1 MNILIIPSWYPTDK
15 NPINGIFTKEQ
26 AMAIA
31 EENKNIVNVIVAKR
45 DNGYLEISL
54 RKPYKIPISVFKY
67 LTSKIEDRQVTDNFY
82 EFFTP
87 TLTWSKRLPFD
98 GVNRIYVSIRKTVE
112 RVLDKFGKI
121 DIIHAQVS
129 YPAGFIAYKIS
140 KEFNIPYVLTEHMS
154 PFPFKF
160 LLKANKP
167 IDEIITAFQ
176 NAKRT
181 IAVSSFL
188 RNRIR
193 SFGLSCTDVV
203 PNLVDEARFY
213 PSEKKNK
220 KFTFLTV
227 CFMTDQKGIDI
238 LLYAISKLDKSFISK
253 TQFII
258 GGDGLKL
265 DEYKNLAKKLGL
277 SNVYFIGRVNRNEA
291 PRIFSSSHVYVM
303 PSRHETFGV
312 VYAEAIASGLPVIA
326 TRCGGPEDI
335 VNESNGILIDV
346 DDIDGLGNAI
356 SYMFEN
362 YYKYDPNKIREDFE
376 KRFSKKAV
384 VSQLM
389 KIYNEVL
396 QNVRNSRDY

>member
-1 MNILIIPSWYPTDK
+1 LFD
-15 NPINGIFTKEQ
+15 
-26 AMAIA
+26 
-31 EENKNIVNVIVAKR
+31 
-45 DNGYLEISL
+45 
-54 RKPYKIPISVFKY
+54 
-67 LTSKIEDRQVTDNFY
+67 DR
-82 EFFTP
+82 
-87 TLTWSKRLPFD
+87 S
-98 GVNRIYVSIRKTVE
+98 G
-112 RVLDKFGKI
+112 
-121 DIIHAQVS
+121 
-129 YPAGFIAYKIS
+129 
-140 KEFNIPYVLTEHMS
+140 
-154 PFPFKF
+154 
-160 LLKANKP
+160 
-167 IDEIITAFQ
+167 
-176 NAKRT
+176 
-181 IAVSSFL
+181 
-188 RNRIR
+188 
-193 SFGLSCTDVV
+193 
-203 PNLVDEARFY
+203 
-213 PSEKKNK
+213 
-220 KFTFLTV
+220 
-227 CFMTDQKGIDI
+227 KGIDI

>member
-1 MNILIIPSWYPTDK
+1 
-15 NPINGIFTKEQ
+15 
-26 AMAIA
+26 MAIA
-31 EENKNIVNVIVAKR
+31 EENESFTNVIVAKW
-45 DNGYLEISL
+45 DNDYIEVSL
-54 RKPYKIPISVFKY
+54 RKPYKIPKTVFKF
-67 LTSKIEDRQVTDNFY
+67 LTSKTEDKQINDNFY

-87 TLTWSKRLPFD
+87 TLTWSKRLPFG
-98 GVNRIYVSIRKTVE
+98 GVKRIYTSIKKTVE

-154 PFPFKF
+154 PFPFKS

-176 NAKRT
+176 NANRT
-181 IAVSSFL
+181 IAVSRAL
-188 RNRIR
+188 CNHIK
-193 SFGLSCTDVV
+193 SFGLTCTDVV
-203 PNLVDEARFY
+203 PNLVDESKFY
-213 PSEKKNK
+213 LSYKKNYL
-220 KFTFLTV
+220 FTLLTV
-227 CFMTDQKGIDI
+227 CSITEGKGIDI
-238 LLYAISKLDKSFISK
+238 LFYAISKLDKSFISK

-258 GGDGLKL
+258 GGDGPKL

>member
-1 MNILIIPSWYPTDK
+1 
-15 NPINGIFTKEQ
+15 
-26 AMAIA
+26 MAIA
-31 EENKNIVNVIVAKR
+31 EENESFTNVIVAKW
-45 DNGYLEISL
+45 DNDYIEVSL
-54 RKPYKIPISVFKY
+54 RKPYKIPKTVFKF
-67 LTSKIEDRQVTDNFY
+67 LTSKTEDKQINDNFY

-87 TLTWSKRLPFD
+87 TLTWSKRLPFG
-98 GVNRIYVSIRKTVE
+98 GVKRIYTSIKKTVE

-140 KEFNIPYVLTEHMS
+140 KEFNIPYVLTEHMG
-154 PFPFKF
+154 PFPFKS

-176 NAKRT
+176 NANRT
-181 IAVSSFL
+181 IAVSRAL
-188 RNRIR
+188 CNHIK
-193 SFGLSCTDVV
+193 SFGLTCTDVV
-203 PNLVDEARFY
+203 PNLVDESKFY
-213 PSEKKNK
+213 LSYKKNYL
-220 KFTFLTV
+220 FTFLTV
-227 CFMTDQKGIDI
+227 CSITEGKGIDI
-238 LLYAISKLDKSFISK
+238 LFYAISKLDKSFISK

-258 GGDGLKL
+258 GGDGPKL

>member
-1 MNILIIPSWYPTDK
+1 
-15 NPINGIFTKEQ
+15 
-26 AMAIA
+26 MAIA
-31 EENKNIVNVIVAKR
+31 EENESFTNVIVAKW
-45 DNGYLEISL
+45 DNDYIEVSL
-54 RKPYKIPISVFKY
+54 RKPYKIPKTVFKF
-67 LTSKIEDRQVTDNFY
+67 LTSKTEDKQINDNFY

-87 TLTWSKRLPFD
+87 TLTWSKRLPFG
-98 GVNRIYVSIRKTVE
+98 GVKRIYTSIKKTVE

-121 DIIHAQVS
+121 DIIHAHVS

-140 KEFNIPYVLTEHMS
+140 KEFNIPYVLTEHMG
-154 PFPFKF
+154 PFPFKS

-176 NAKRT
+176 NANRT
-181 IAVSSFL
+181 IAVSRAL
-188 RNRIR
+188 CNHIK
-193 SFGLSCTDVV
+193 SFGLTCTDVV
-203 PNLVDEARFY
+203 PNLVDESKFY
-213 PSEKKNK
+213 LSYKKNYL
-220 KFTFLTV
+220 FTFLTV
-227 CFMTDQKGIDI
+227 CSITEGKGIDI
-238 LLYAISKLDKSFISK
+238 LFYAISKLDKSFISK

-258 GGDGLKL
+258 GGDGPKL

>member
-1 MNILIIPSWYPTDK
+1 
-15 NPINGIFTKEQ
+15 
-26 AMAIA
+26 MAIA
-31 EENKNIVNVIVAKR
+31 EENESFTNVIVAKW
-45 DNGYLEISL
+45 DNGYSEISL
-54 RKPYKIPISVFKY
+54 RKPYKIPKTVFKF
-67 LTSKIEDRQVTDNFY
+67 LTSKTEDKQINDNFY

-87 TLTWSKRLPFD
+87 TLTWSKRLPFG
-98 GVNRIYVSIRKTVE
+98 GVKRIYTSIKKTVE

-140 KEFNIPYVLTEHMS
+140 KEFNIPYVLTEHMG
-154 PFPFKF
+154 PFPFKS

-176 NAKRT
+176 NASRT
-181 IAVSSFL
+181 IAVSRAL
-188 RNRIR
+188 CNHIK
-193 SFGLSCTDVV
+193 SFGLTCTDVV
-203 PNLVDEARFY
+203 PNLVDESKFY
-213 PSEKKNK
+213 LSYKKNYL
-220 KFTFLTV
+220 FTLLTV
-227 CFMTDQKGIDI
+227 CSITEGKGIDI
-238 LLYAISKLDKSFISK
+238 LFYAISKLDKSFISK

-258 GGDGLKL
+258 GGDVPKL

>member
-1 MNILIIPSWYPTDK
+1 
-15 NPINGIFTKEQ
+15 
-26 AMAIA
+26 MAIA
-31 EENKNIVNVIVAKR
+31 EENESFTNVIVAKW
-45 DNGYLEISL
+45 DNDYIEVSL
-54 RKPYKIPISVFKY
+54 RKPYKIPKTVFKF
-67 LTSKIEDRQVTDNFY
+67 LTSKTEDKQINDNFY

-87 TLTWSKRLPFD
+87 TLTWSKRLPFG
-98 GVNRIYVSIRKTVE
+98 GVKRIYTSIKKTVE

-121 DIIHAQVS
+121 DIIHAHVS

-140 KEFNIPYVLTEHMS
+140 KEFNIPYVLTEHMG
-154 PFPFKF
+154 PFPFKS

-176 NAKRT
+176 NANRT
-181 IAVSSFL
+181 IAVSRAL
-188 RNRIR
+188 CNHIK
-193 SFGLSCTDVV
+193 SFGLTCTDVV
-203 PNLVDEARFY
+203 PNLVDESKFY
-213 PSEKKNK
+213 LSYKKNYL
-220 KFTFLTV
+220 FTLLTV
-227 CFMTDQKGIDI
+227 CSITEGKGIDI
-238 LLYAISKLDKSFISK
+238 LFYAISKLDKSFISK

-258 GGDGLKL
+258 GGDGPKL